1 MTETQNDELKFKLIV
16 VGDINT
22 GKSSILNRFTKN
34 VFEEHY
40 QSTIGLDFISK
51 NYTIHN
57 QEVRLVLYD
66 TAGQEKFRSLIPMYI
81 REAQIILLIYDI
93 SNKNSFDSIPKWF
106 SDILNVKDDE
116 AVFGLIGNKN
126 DLNDKREVTY
136 EEGKKLADE
145 KNIIF
150 EEISAKTGNN
160 INEFFHD
167 KVFEALYN
175 KFRNKFKNDN
185 ENNINY
191 NLENTESYTIPESN
205 IHIDDNKDIN
215 TKKKKKKCC

>member
-22 GKSSILNRFTKN
+22 GKSYILNRFTKN

-40 QSTIGLDFISK
+40 NAPIELDFISK

-160 INEFFHD
+160 INELFHD

-205 IHIDDNKDIN
+205 IHIDEIKDNKS
-215 TKKKKKKCC
+215 KQKKKKCC

>member
-1 MTETQNDELKFKLIV
+1 MAETQNDELKFKLIV

-93 SNKNSFDSIPKWF
+93 SNKNSFNSIPKWF

-191 NLENTESYTIPESN
+191 NLENT
-205 IHIDDNKDIN
+205 
-215 TKKKKKKCC
+215 

>member
-93 SNKNSFDSIPKWF
+93 SNKNSFNSIPKWF

-205 IHIDDNKDIN
+205 IHIDDIKDIN

>member
-160 INEFFHD
+160 INELFHD

-205 IHIDDNKDIN
+205 IHIDDIKDIN